1 MSIFL
6 DNNLLSYF
14 IPSID
19 RGIFENDELYKN
31 NQINFDLY
39 LKSEASEYEKDI
51 CFVKNWKHGSYQKI
65 TEASKKKW
73 KLPLYYGKL
82 PFCFG
87 SFP

>member
-6 DNNLLSYF
+6 DNNLLSDF

-39 LKSEASEYEKDI
+39 LKSEAQNMRRI
-51 CFVKNWKHGSYQKI
+51 
-65 TEASKKKW
+65 
-73 KLPLYYGKL
+73 
-82 PFCFG
+82 
-87 SFP
+87 